1 MRITERMKILK
12 EEEIGVILC
21 SGHVLDA
28 IVNRSGK
35 SIDFIFNVA
44 KGQHIP
50 LHLDDN
56 ETYEIGDAFG
66 ELFDESF
73 RPWIQ
78 CAETIT
84 IDLLWTLRIGGEHY
98 DR

>member
-1 MRITERMKILK
+1 MRITERMKIQR
-12 EEEIGVILC
+12 GRR
-21 SGHVLDA
+21 H
-28 IVNRSGK
+28 
-35 SIDFIFNVA
+35 IFNGVPR
-44 KGQHIP
+44 QHIN

-56 ETYEIGDAFG
+56 ETYEIGRDAFG

-78 CAETIT
+78 CAETIALD
-84 IDLLWTLRIGGEHY
+84 ILWTLRIDGEHY